1 MLIKKHVAVS
11 LALATA
17 FAVAS
22 ISASAE
28 DETTTSTTT
37 KKTTTTKQ
45 PQKAKTKQ
53 QQQAAPT
60 PTPDTQGKANEAS
73 KSLDESAKKANEDVV
88 GKTQQQENE
97 REAQKPRPSEKTEEK
112 EAHESAQEVGKAT
125 TTAADVVATGVADT
139 TRAADKP
146 GRYTPFA
153 LEWNPLG
160 LMGSGRVSLNAE
172 WVPATHHGIIISPHF
187 INTSADVALT
197 NGGTDNQ
204 TVTGFG
210 GELGYRYYTGH
221 RGPNGVFI
229 GPSVIAGAYNATTP
243 TGGQAF
249 ADIGLAVDVGAQF
262 IVADHLV
269 IGGGVGVEYLNV
281 STEVPNLSSAQ
292 KQIGEGGLK
301 PRLLLE
307 AGYGF

>member
-17 FAVAS
+17 FAMAS

-45 PQKAKTKQ
+45 PQKAKAK
-53 QQQAAPT
+53 QAAPT
-60 PTPDTQGKANEAS
+60 PTPDTKGKANEANQTI
-73 KSLDESAKKANEDVV
+73 DESAKKANEDVV
-88 GKTQQQENE
+88 GEKQQKQNE
-97 REAQKPRPSEKTEEK
+97 SDAQKARPSEQTEEK
-112 EAHESAQEVGKAT
+112 DAHDAAKDIGKAT
-125 TTAADVVATGVADT
+125 TTAADVVATGIADT
-139 TRAADKP
+139 THAADKP

-172 WVPATHHGIIISPHF
+172 WVPATHHGIIVSPHF
-187 INTSADVALT
+187 IHTSEDVAV
-197 NGGTDNQ
+197 NGGGVDNQ
-204 TVTGFG
+204 TVTGVG

-229 GPSVIAGAYNATTP
+229 GPSVIAGAYNASTP
-243 TGGQAF
+243 GGNQAF
-249 ADIGLAVDVGAQF
+249 ADIGLAADVGAQF
-262 IVADHLV
+262 IIADHLV
-269 IGGGVGVEYLNV
+269 VGGGVGIEYLNV
-281 STEVPNLSSAQ
+281 SREVPNLSSAQ
-292 KQIGEGGLK
+292 KQVGEGGFK